1 MKISNVL
8 GYLTGR
14 TGTFERVETV
24 KFKIN
29 GQCINKC
36 RFCPF
41 HDDPSLLEVAD
52 IARFFDMIGRKTF
65 KSLVINGGEP
75 TIHPRFSDICTY
87 LKEKCKDRMFLS
99 LGTNLIPFALSR
111 GRYAGLKETVLDTF
125 HRLEVGCDD
134 EHRNID
140 YLERFAPEIVG
151 AGIMLDVNVM
161 PEYCSKE
168 TKDRILALRDQY
180 SLNVTFSEL
189 HHYYESRPVINDI
202 SIPCKKRAQK
212 LLINCNGDAFF
223 CYHQEMEKPIF
234 NLFAVTKEDLM
245 HFIEQYD
252 PGSYRFC
259 ECCPRYMPELPSRGN
274 YQPNEELKKAQ
285 LEIS

>member
-8 GYLTGR
+8 GYLTCR
-14 TGTFERVETV
+14 TETFRRVETV

-41 HDDPSLLEVAD
+41 HDDPSLLEVTD
-52 IARFFDMIGRKTF
+52 IARFFDMLGKKTF

-75 TIHPRFSDICTY
+75 TIHPRFSDICAY
-87 LKEKCKDRMFLS
+87 LKDNCKDGMFLS
-99 LGTNLIPFALSR
+99 LGTNLIPFGLSR
-111 GRYAGLKETVLDTF
+111 GRYAGLKETVFETF

-140 YLERFAPEIVG
+140 FLERFTPEIVG
-151 AGIMLDVNVM
+151 AGIELDVNVM

-168 TKDRILALRDQY
+168 TKGRILALKDLY
-180 SLNVTFSEL
+180 GLKVTFSEL
-189 HHYYESRPVINDI
+189 HHYYESRPIINDA
-202 SIPCKKRAQK
+202 SIPCTKRAKK

-223 CYHQEMEKPIF
+223 CYHQEMERPSF
-234 NLFAVTKEDLM
+234 NLFAVNKEQLLY
-245 HFIEQYD
+245 FIEKYD
-252 PGSYRFC
+252 PPRYRFC
-259 ECCPRYMPELPSRGN
+259 DCCPRYTSESPSGLR
-274 YQPNEELKKAQ
+274 YQATEESIEAQ
-285 LEIS
+285 IEIT